1 MKLFVKHFF
10 SKCDEIRSFFVGIQY
25 HWNSSFLTNK
35 NVRNDGVITLK
46 EKERLINDGF
56 EVAET
61 LNSHYI
67 NIIETTCGPSSQ
79 ALGNSR
85 DQANDIDSVDAI
97 ISNYKHHPCINQI
110 RKKCSNPKIYS
121 FPEAKKEEI
130 NILIIRLNPKK
141 VTGPDGIPLKIIK
154 LSADVIDE
162 HLTNIINTDLECS
175 CFFRK
180 C

>member
-79 ALGNSR
+79 VLGNSR

-110 RKKCSNPKIYS
+110 RKNAV
-121 FPEAKKEEI
+121 F
-130 NILIIRLNPKK
+130 
-141 VTGPDGIPLKIIK
+141 LK
-154 LSADVIDE
+154 
-162 HLTNIINTDLECS
+162 
-175 CFFRK
+175 
-180 C
+180 